1 MQTHHIY
8 YLTQAQEADRQDSCE
23 LAGYTITP
31 LPINMKG
38 RLRERL
44 LSGKGL
50 GEKLFRFLFLRR
62 IVKGKPL
69 VVVSGRLQEKL
80 PRRMWYA
87 NMEEDFPRSLYEAY
101 AMESLADIALPL
113 QQSRRPT
120 ALLAILHPDGV
131 TQELLEELLG
141 YAGEMKDLILYSFDE
156 DEKEWLED
164 KLEYFLEDTG
174 VAGMC
179 YQMSGDKWQNPLRK
193 PLEQTKSQEE
203 IVLIDFAGR
212 PLRELWGID
221 YYIDAVG
228 KRSRKEIRKLKDRKT
243 RVRALRNYL
252 DRAFYTT
259 L

>member
-1 MQTHHIY
+1 M
-8 YLTQAQEADRQDSCE
+8 
-23 LAGYTITP
+23 
-31 LPINMKG
+31 
-38 RLRERL
+38 
-44 LSGKGL
+44 
-50 GEKLFRFLFLRR
+50 
-62 IVKGKPL
+62 
-69 VVVSGRLQEKL
+69 
-80 PRRMWYA
+80 
-87 NMEEDFPRSLYEAY
+87 
-101 AMESLADIALPL
+101 
-113 QQSRRPT
+113 
-120 ALLAILHPDGV
+120 
-131 TQELLEELLG
+131 EELLA

-164 KLEYFLEDTG
+164 KLEYFLEETG

-179 YQMSGDKWQNPLRK
+179 YQVSGDKWQNPLRK
-193 PLEQTKSQEE
+193 VSEQTETQEE

-221 YYIDAVG
+221 YYIDAAG